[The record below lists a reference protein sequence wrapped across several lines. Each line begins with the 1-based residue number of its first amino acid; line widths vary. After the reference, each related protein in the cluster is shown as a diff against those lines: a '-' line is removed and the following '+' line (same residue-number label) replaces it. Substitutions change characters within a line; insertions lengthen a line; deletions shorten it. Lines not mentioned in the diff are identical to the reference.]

1 MTSLK
6 SNYEDVGTFVWSNLT
21 HNVRVRRDYLG
32 YSESGMPYV
41 VDHFELHVTDVNGN
55 RVASRLT
62 ETGYRSYMLSRKSE
76 HYGGTTHCD
85 NAITNEQ
92 FLSELK
98 QKLGEEPRQKELML

>member
-1 MTSLK
+1 MSSLK
-6 SNYEDVGTFVWSNLT
+6 NNYEDVGKFVWNNLK

-32 YSESGMPYV
+32 DSDSGMPYV

-98 QKLGEEPRQKELML
+98 QKLGEEPQQKELF

>member
-1 MTSLK
+1 MSSLK
-6 SNYEDVGTFVWSNLT
+6 NNYEDVGTFVWNNLT

-32 YSESGMPYV
+32 YSDSGMPYV
-41 VDHFELHVTDVNGN
+41 VEDFELHVTDVNGN

-98 QKLGEEPRQKELML
+98 QKLGEEPQQKELF

>member
-6 SNYEDVGTFVWSNLT
+6 SNYEDVGTFVWNNLT
-21 HNVRVRRDYLG
+21 HNVRGRRDYLG
-32 YSESGMPYV
+32 YSDSGMPYV

-98 QKLGEEPRQKELML
+98 QKLGEQPQQRELI

>member
-1 MTSLK
+1 M
-6 SNYEDVGTFVWSNLT
+6 SNKPEYEDVGTFVWSNLT

-41 VDHFELHVTDVNGN
+41 VDHFELNVTDVNGN
-55 RVASRLT
+55 RVSSRLT
-62 ETGYRSYMLSRKSE
+62 GTGYRSYMISRRSE

-85 NAITNEQ
+85 NPITDEQ

-98 QKLGEEPRQKELML
+98 QQLGEEPKQKELML

>member
-1 MTSLK
+1 MSSLK
-6 SNYEDVGTFVWSNLT
+6 NNYEDVGTFVWNNLT

-32 YSESGMPYV
+32 YSDSGMPYV

-62 ETGYRSYMLSRKSE
+62 GTGYRSYMLSRRSK
-76 HYGGTTHCD
+76 HNGGTTHCD

-98 QKLGEEPRQKELML
+98 QKLGEEPQQKELF

>member
-6 SNYEDVGTFVWSNLT
+6 SNYEDVGTFVWNNLT

-41 VDHFELHVTDVNGN
+41 VDHFELNVTDVNGN

-62 ETGYRSYMLSRKSE
+62 GTGYRSYMLSRKSE

-98 QKLGEEPRQKELML
+98 QKLGEEPQQKELF

>member
-1 MTSLK
+1 M
-6 SNYEDVGTFVWSNLT
+6 SNKPEYEDVGTFVWNNLT

-41 VDHFELHVTDVNGN
+41 VDHFELNVTDVNGN

-62 ETGYRSYMLSRKSE
+62 GTGYRSYMLSRRSDR
-76 HYGGTTHCD
+76 YGGTTHCD
-85 NAITNEQ
+85 NPITNEQ

-98 QKLGEEPRQKELML
+98 QQLGEEPKQKELML

>member
-1 MTSLK
+1 M
-6 SNYEDVGTFVWSNLT
+6 SNKPEYEDVGTFVWSNLT

-32 YSESGMPYV
+32 FSESGMPYV

-55 RVASRLT
+55 PVASRLT
-62 ETGYRSYMLSRKSE
+62 GTGYRSYMISRRSE

-85 NAITNEQ
+85 NRITDEQ

-98 QKLGEEPRQKELML
+98 QQLGEEPKQKELML

>member
-1 MTSLK
+1 MSSLK
-6 SNYEDVGTFVWSNLT
+6 SNYEDVGTFVWNNLT

-41 VDHFELHVTDVNGN
+41 VDHFELNVTDVNGN

-62 ETGYRSYMLSRKSE
+62 GTGYRSYMLARKSE

-98 QKLGEEPRQKELML
+98 QKLGEEPQQKELF

>member
-1 MTSLK
+1 MSSLK
-6 SNYEDVGTFVWSNLT
+6 NNYEDVGTFVWNNLT
-21 HNVRVRRDYLG
+21 HNVTVRRDYLN

-98 QKLGEEPRQKELML
+98 QKLGEEPQQKELF